1 MFSARHCRD
10 QAAECVRLMNSA
22 PTRDHARLLE
32 NISVSLTR
40 LAGQIDRYND
50 LMRKQGVQREEKA
63 VQQEHRAADRSGLA
77 RLTSATVAASGVRS
91 GELKWTCA
99 SWRQK
104 VRLANGHI
112 ARRTDQG

>member
-1 MFSARHCRD
+1 
-10 QAAECVRLMNSA
+10 
-22 PTRDHARLLE
+22 
-32 NISVSLTR
+32 
-40 LAGQIDRYND
+40 
-50 LMRKQGVQREEKA
+50 
-63 VQQEHRAADRSGLA
+63 LA